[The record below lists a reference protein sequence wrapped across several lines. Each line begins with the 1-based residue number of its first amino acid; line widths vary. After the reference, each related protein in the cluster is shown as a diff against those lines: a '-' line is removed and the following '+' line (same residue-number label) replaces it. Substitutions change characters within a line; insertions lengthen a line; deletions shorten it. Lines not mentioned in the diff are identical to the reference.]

1 MNFDFKAILSNPVYL
16 VIIAVALYFG
26 YQWYVKMKAKDA
38 LAARRAEKVGD
49 GK

>member
-1 MNFDFKAILSNPVYL
+1 MKLKAILSNPLYL
-16 VIIAVALYFG
+16 AIILVAAYFG

-38 LAARRAEKVGD
+38 LAARRAEKDGD